1 MSSVK
6 VTIDPEER
14 GFDPVRLGRISA
26 HFRRYVDDRLLPG
39 WQIAVTRGGDTV
51 FADAYGHRDV
61 EAELP
66 VEDDTI
72 FRAYSM
78 TKPITTV
85 AAMMLWEEGAFEL
98 KDPVH
103 RYLPSFR
110 DQRIYSSGS
119 ALAPA
124 TVPTPTPMQIWHLMT
139 HTSGMTYDFL
149 NAHPVD
155 QRYREAG
162 WNWGSPAG
170 MDLAAGVDALA
181 EQPLVFE
188 PGTEWNYSVSTD
200 VLGRLVEVVSGQ
212 SLSEFFRTRILGPLG
227 MTDTAF
233 HCSEDRHD
241 RMAALYVANPA
252 NGERLRSDAMGN
264 AALAPPTFESGGG
277 GLVTTAG
284 DYLRF
289 ADMLRRGGELD
300 GVRLLGTRTL
310 EYMTQNHLPGNADL
324 SEYGRP
330 LFAETAFDG
339 VGFGLG
345 FAVVIDPAATKTL
358 SSVGEF
364 NWGGAAS
371 TAFWVDPVE
380 DLTAVFFT
388 QLLPSSTHPLRTQ
401 LKQLVYQA
409 LVD

>member
-1 MSSVK
+1 MTDVK
-6 VTIDPEER
+6 VTIDPIER
-14 GFDPVRLGRISA
+14 GFDPDRLERIST

-39 WQIAVTRGGDTV
+39 WLIAVTRGGETV
-51 FADAYGHRDV
+51 FSDTYGHRDV
-61 EAELP
+61 EAGLP
-66 VEDDTI
+66 IENDTI

-103 RYLPSFR
+103 RYIPSFR
-110 DQRIYSSGS
+110 DQTVYSSGS

-124 TVPTPTPMQIWHLMT
+124 TVPVESPMAIWHLMT
-139 HTSGMTYDFL
+139 HTSGLTYDFL

-162 WNWGSPAG
+162 FNWGAPAG
-170 MDLAAGVDALA
+170 MDLEAGCDALA
-181 EQPLVFE
+181 AQPLVFQ
-188 PGTEWNYSVSTD
+188 PGTEWNYSMSTD
-200 VLGRLVEVVSGQ
+200 VLGRVIEVVAGQ
-212 SLSEFFRTRILGPLG
+212 SLDEVLRTRIFEPLG
-227 MTDTAF
+227 MGDTGF
-233 HCSEDRHD
+233 HCPPADHD
-241 RMAALYVANPA
+241 RLAALYSPTPGS
-252 NGERLRSDAMGN
+252 GERFRNDPMGDA
-264 AALAPPTFESGGG
+264 ARTPPTFLAGGG

-289 ADMLRRGGELD
+289 TEMLRRGGELD

-310 EYMTQNHLPGNADL
+310 DYMRQNHLPGGGDL
-324 SEYGRP
+324 TECGRP

-345 FAVVIDPAATKTL
+345 FSVVIDPVATKTL
-358 SSVGEF
+358 CSAGEF
-364 NWGGAAS
+364 AWGGAAS

-380 DLTAVFFT
+380 DLTVVLFT
-388 QLLPSSTHPLRTQ
+388 QLLPSSTHPLRTE